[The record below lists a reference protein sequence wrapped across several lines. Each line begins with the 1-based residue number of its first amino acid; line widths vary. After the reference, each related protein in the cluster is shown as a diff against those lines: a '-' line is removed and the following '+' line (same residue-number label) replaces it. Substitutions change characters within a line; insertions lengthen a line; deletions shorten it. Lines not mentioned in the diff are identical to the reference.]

1 MQQDNSVNVR
11 EYVENLNIFKKKLPK
26 RDLTKEVK
34 FKVNTVNTLE
44 EDTRNGGWLTDDKG
58 CYILKKITTVNNEKS
73 FSVITS
79 EGTVLEGVEIAER
92 DDELTEEEITES
104 REEVGIEE
112 YERLCRIFSKWSTG
126 DSKIAIFMKNL
137 DPNKK
142 YTETEMKSLCEN
154 NIKRI
159 SLVMNKNFTNAS
171 GWGKIIQKKNNKYR
185 LQPCLVE
192 TFKQYFNY
200 LPNL

>member
-1 MQQDNSVNVR
+1 
-11 EYVENLNIFKKKLPK
+11 
-26 RDLTKEVK
+26 
-34 FKVNTVNTLE
+34 
-44 EDTRNGGWLTDDKG
+44 
-58 CYILKKITTVNNEKS
+58 
-73 FSVITS
+73 
-79 EGTVLEGVEIAER
+79 
-92 DDELTEEEITES
+92 
-104 REEVGIEE
+104 
-112 YERLCRIFSKWSTG
+112 
-126 DSKIAIFMKNL
+126 MKNL

>member
-1 MQQDNSVNVR
+1 MVDNEESV
-11 EYVENLNIFKKKLPK
+11 
-26 RDLTKEVK
+26 
-34 FKVNTVNTLE
+34 
-44 EDTRNGGWLTDDKG
+44 
-58 CYILKKITTVNNEKS
+58 
-73 FSVITS
+73 SVVTS
-79 EGTVLEGVEIAER
+79 DGKVLEGVEIAHEVRRGER
-92 DDELTEEEITES
+92 NQRDEQITES
-104 REEVGIEE
+104 REEVGDQE
-112 YERLCRIFSKWSTG
+112 YERLCRIFFKWSTA

-159 SLVMNKNFTNAS
+159 SLVMNKNFANGS

-192 TFKQYFNY
+192 TFKQFFNY